1 MGSKPKVC
9 KCGHDK
15 ALHKGK
21 SKLSIATY
29 CRQCPCS
36 SYLNRKRP
44 DKMDYVSLVIISIIS
59 ALLISVSV
67 VFVMEA
73 DPAMTGTENDPVTF
87 TKGELYDLLYLFL
100 VGTNLFF
107 VFWFV
112 LDPLFDVMQMRKRK
126 EFPTSDPD
134 EL

>member
-1 MGSKPKVC
+1 
-9 KCGHDK
+9 
-15 ALHKGK
+15 
-21 SKLSIATY
+21 
-29 CRQCPCS
+29 
-36 SYLNRKRP
+36 
-44 DKMDYVSLVIISIIS
+44 MDYVSLVIISIIS